1 MAEKDVNAS
10 FENVNMQLQFA
21 LTIDDKKTTQTVSAQ
36 ISPTATAN
44 TLNSVAEKFAA
55 LLAVAPSATYRTSKD
70 LIEE

>member
-21 LTIDDKKTTQTVSAQ
+21 LTVDDKKTTQTVSAQ
-36 ISPTATAN
+36 ISPSATAN
-44 TLNSVAEKFAA
+44 TLSTIAESFSA
-55 LLAVAPSATYRTSKD
+55 LLAVTPSATYRTSKD